1 MRLKRLLS
9 RLDHF
14 EEVVANLCL
23 ASLVLI
29 LAAQVFFRYVLQTGI
44 TWSEEVSRFCFVWFV
59 YISASLA
66 AQKGRHIRVTV
77 AIPLIPGGERVAL
90 LLADAIWVA
99 FNLFVV
105 AAGLLLVQRMLA
117 HPVYSTALFL
127 PLVYVYAVIPLAH
140 ALMTLRVVQR
150 QWDAWRSGGTVLTE
164 EVEIDRNGDKEG
176 TP

>member
-1 MRLKRLLS
+1 MRLTRLFSL
-9 RLDHF
+9 LDRF
-14 EEVVANLCL
+14 EEVVANLAL

-77 AIPLIPGGERVAL
+77 ATPLIPGGERVAL
-90 LLADAIWVA
+90 LLADAIWAA

-105 AAGLLLVQRMLA
+105 VAGILLIRRMIA

-150 QWDAWRSGGTVLTE
+150 QWEAWRRGGSVLVE
-164 EVEIDRNGDKEG
+164 EVEIDRGKDG
-176 TP
+176 AP